1 MNKHSA
7 NTIQNKQ
14 TLLSDSLRD
23 IHPILRFA
31 LGLFVCASVAFYVPV
46 VLLVL
51 TNSWVNVLSDW
62 LPSSIGITVL
72 MLITLL
78 GNKIGRI
85 MLVGLVVAALLGLY
99 LVSLTARTH
108 TLGDWRNYWQNFF
121 FAATVLPLNSYL
133 FLKYKKVAD
142 LK

>member
-1 MNKHSA
+1 MNKYST

-14 TLLSDSLRD
+14 TLLSEALCD

-31 LGLFVCASVAFYVPV
+31 LGLFVCAAVAFYVPL

-51 TNSWVNVLSDW
+51 TNSWNNVLSDW
-62 LPSSIGITVL
+62 IPGAVGIAVL
-72 MLITLL
+72 MLINLG

-85 MLVGLVVAALLGLY
+85 MLVGLVIAALLGLD

-108 TLGDWRNYWQNFF
+108 ALGDWKNYWQNFF
-121 FAATVLPLNSYL
+121 FAATVFPINSYL
-133 FLKYKKVAD
+133 LVKYKQVAG
-142 LK
+142 LG